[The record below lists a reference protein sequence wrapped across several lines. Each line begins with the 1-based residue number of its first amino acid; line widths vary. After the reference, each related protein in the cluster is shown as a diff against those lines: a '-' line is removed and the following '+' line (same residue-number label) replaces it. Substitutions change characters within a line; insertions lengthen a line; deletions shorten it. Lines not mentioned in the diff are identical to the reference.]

1 VRDGKS
7 KNHHGNQW
15 TLAQTRIVGMC
26 AAKACKPVKL
36 LPSGGWPEKCYIPAA
51 MATSERRNRGDYVP
65 GVDAEKSRAERR
77 RNIMQAVE
85 KRLDG
90 LQSAA
95 LAAPS
100 GDAKDAASRS
110 TKRKRSARVLGVFR
124 L

>member
-1 VRDGKS
+1 
-7 KNHHGNQW
+7 
-15 TLAQTRIVGMC
+15 
-26 AAKACKPVKL
+26 
-36 LPSGGWPEKCYIPAA
+36 

-100 GDAKDAASRS
+100 GDAKGAASGS